1 MRSAAPKLLSI
12 MLASVLA
19 CVHAPA
25 LANDNDNRPR
35 ARDIGLIS
43 GVLPPGKLNAITDV
57 NGVLVGQT
65 TLNKGDNIRT
75 GVTAI
80 LPHAGNLFKEKVAA
94 AVHVGNG
101 FGKLMGSTQISELG
115 EIETPILL
123 TGTLNVPR
131 VADALLDW
139 MLALPGNEDVRSV
152 NAVVGE
158 TNDGQLNDLRGRHV
172 GQEHVFAALKSAS
185 TGPVEEGAVGA
196 GTGTEASDSRA
207 ASARHRG

>member
-65 TLNKGDNIRT
+65 TLNKGDDIRT

-158 TNDGQLNDLRGRHV
+158 TNDG
-172 GQEHVFAALKSAS
+172 
-185 TGPVEEGAVGA
+185 
-196 GTGTEASDSRA
+196 
-207 ASARHRG
+207 